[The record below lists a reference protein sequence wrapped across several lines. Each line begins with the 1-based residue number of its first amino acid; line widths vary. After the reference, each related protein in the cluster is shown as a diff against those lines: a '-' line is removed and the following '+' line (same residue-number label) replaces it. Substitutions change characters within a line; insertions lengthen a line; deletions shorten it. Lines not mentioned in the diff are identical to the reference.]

1 MNDDSVEWLLKYY
14 DKSKENRSIEIINW
28 YVNSVLYLNLISYI
42 ANTQQLLSSL
52 ILRFFL
58 PVFFFFFSLLLSVL
72 LGRANLLQ
80 RFKFEYGKIRKNM
93 KLEWPSF
100 ICVINININIFSNVV
115 IVHLTWKWSFLALDI
130 ILV

>member
-100 ICVINININIFSNVV
+100 ICVININIFSNVV

-130 ILV
+130 I